1 MAYDNAPL
9 DQFNPPLKLT
19 VGDGLR
25 FACTHSNF
33 DTDELI
39 QGAHNMLRE
48 PPIKSVVECYK
59 EFLSQSYPSQ
69 LKQFCKRHPVSA
81 QAEAVIHKFL
91 SKHSD
96 DVRIVEDPVKGGID
110 FECET
115 NGTIYGV
122 EVTHLDAAVVSRES
136 GLPNKKPLQTG
147 EARFYGMIPSK
158 LFHKVLSKVTQMSQY
173 PGPSVLVITCNHD
186 RADMVMNKQAAI
198 ELLIGE
204 EMRTIE
210 LLMEKGTIPRSKSYS
225 ETKLESSVFLRV
237 AEGTLE
243 PCYRHISA
251 ILLCCIRWD
260 SASFLGVLHP
270 DPQYPFPIELLTSV
284 PFVAIKPYPPEP
296 NHILNTVWYQEQEY
310 GYENR
315 LFFTE
320 ELREKH
326 LHWTSMIQTIFKIYR
341 RSMKRDA

>member
-1 MAYDNAPL
+1 
-9 DQFNPPLKLT
+9 
-19 VGDGLR
+19 
-25 FACTHSNF
+25 
-33 DTDELI
+33 
-39 QGAHNMLRE
+39 MLRE
-48 PPIKSVVECYK
+48 PPIKSVLECYK
-59 EFLSQSYPSQ
+59 EFLSQSYPSHT
-69 LKQFCKRHPVSA
+69 KHFCKRALVSA

-115 NGTIYGV
+115 NGIIYGV
-122 EVTHLDAAVVSRES
+122 EVTHLDADVVSRES
-136 GLPNKKPLQTG
+136 GLPNKEPLQTG

-173 PGPSVLVITCNHD
+173 PGPSVLVITCNHV
-186 RADMVMNKQAAI
+186 RADMVMNKQAAS
-198 ELLIGE
+198 ELLTGE
-204 EMRTIE
+204 EKVGIE
-210 LLMEKGTIPRSKSYS
+210 LLMDVEDGTIPGSKLDSVS
-225 ETKLESSVFLRV
+225 ELKSSVFLRINV
-237 AEGTLE
+237 AERTLE
-243 PCYRHISA
+243 PCYPQISA

-270 DPQYPFPIELLTSV
+270 DPQCPFPKELLPSV

-296 NHILNTVWYQEQEY
+296 NHILNTVWYQEQAHGF
-310 GYENR
+310 GYR

-326 LHWTSMIQTIFKIYR
+326 LGWTSMIQTIFKNLQSFYE
-341 RSMKRDA
+341 KG